1 MSQTSKSTSTPP
13 HDSATE
19 TVAEPAKLNPPVFFS
34 ASGLVILLLIYAVLF
49 PDHADGFFGH
59 LQDVI
64 VDNGSWFYV
73 LTVAIIL
80 ITVVFLGLSRYG
92 DIKLGPDHATPDY
105 TNLTWFSMLF
115 SAGMGIGLMF
125 FGVAEP
131 VMHFL
136 SPPEGAPETVEAAR
150 NALKIT
156 FFHWG
161 MHAWAIYAIV
171 ALILAFFSYR
181 HGLPL
186 TLRSALY
193 PIIGERIYGPIG
205 HAVDVFAVIGTIF
218 GIATSLGY
226 GVLQMNSGLNYLFD
240 VPVDVITQVVL
251 IVLVTGLAGVSVAT
265 GLDKGIRRLSELN
278 MGLAVT
284 LMLLVL
290 FLGSTVFLLQA
301 LIQNAGNYLSGIVRE
316 TFYLFAYEK
325 TDWIGGWTILY
336 WAWWLAW
343 APFVGLFIARVSRGR
358 TIREFATGV
367 LFVPVGFSMMWFT
380 FFGNSAID
388 MIMNQGMTSLGTIVS
403 DDVAVALFAFLGH
416 FPFGDVLSFIA
427 ILMVVIFFVTSADSG
442 ALVVNMLCSNGR
454 DDTPLWQ
461 RLYWVI
467 GVGLIAAI
475 LLLAGGLDALQTMTI
490 ASALPFSIVLLVATY
505 GLIMALRVDL
515 AKRDSLQMNVSPVA
529 TSTLDDNW
537 KQRLHTIV
545 DYPTQRVVSR
555 FLRTVA
561 KRACDEVAEE
571 LVIQGLDASVV
582 LDSERDSVKLTV
594 RQGEEADFVYE
605 VRSRSHLKPEYTQVE
620 RPEDELDESAHYYR
634 AEVHLQEGGQDY
646 DVMGWSKQAVI
657 HDIIDHYH
665 KHMHFLH
672 VLR

>member
-1 MSQTSKSTSTPP
+1 MNQSPTSEK
-13 HDSATE
+13 AR
-19 TVAEPAKLNPPVFFS
+19 LNPPVFFT
-34 ASGLVILLLIYAVLF
+34 ASGLVILLLLYAAFF
-49 PDHADGFFGH
+49 PKQADGTFSH
-59 LQDVI
+59 LQSVI

-92 DIKLGPDHATPDY
+92 DIKLGPDHASPDY
-105 TNLTWFSMLF
+105 SKITWFSMLF

-136 SPPEGAPETVEAAR
+136 APPVGDPQTIEAAR
-150 NALKIT
+150 QAMRIT

-161 MHAWAIYAIV
+161 LHAWAIYAIV

-193 PIIGERIYGPIG
+193 PLIGERIYGPIG
-205 HAVDVFAVIGTIF
+205 HAVDVFAVIGTVF

-226 GVLQMNSGLNYLFD
+226 GVLQMNTGLNYLFD
-240 VPVDVITQVVL
+240 VPVGVIAQVIL
-251 IVLVTGLAGVSVAT
+251 IAAVTALAGVSVVT

-278 MGLAVT
+278 MSLAVI

-290 FLGSTVFLLQA
+290 FLGSTTFLMQA
-301 LIQNAGNYLSGIVRE
+301 LVQNAGAYLSDIVRV
-316 TFYLFAYEK
+316 TFNLFAYEK
-325 TDWIGGWTILY
+325 TDWIGGWTIFY

-358 TIREFATGV
+358 SIREFVTGV

-388 MIMNQGMTSLGTIVS
+388 MILNGGLDSLGKAVS
-403 DDVAVALFAFLGH
+403 NDVAIALFAFLDQ
-416 FPFGDVLSFIA
+416 FPFGSVLSFIA
-427 ILMVVIFFVTSADSG
+427 ILMVIIFFVTSADSG

-461 RLYWVI
+461 RLYWVV

-475 LLLAGGLDALQTMTI
+475 LLLAGGLGALQTLTI
-490 ASALPFSIVLLVATY
+490 ASALPFSIVLLIATY
-505 GLIMALRVDL
+505 GLIMALRVDI
-515 AKRDSLQMNVSPVA
+515 AKRDSLQMNVAPTPPASA
-529 TSTLDDNW
+529 DGNW
-537 KQRLHTIV
+537 KERLHNIV
-545 DYPTQRVVSR
+545 DYPSKSVVSR
-555 FLRTVA
+555 YIQSVA
-561 KRACDEVAEE
+561 RPACEEVAEE
-571 LVIQGLDASVV
+571 LKAQELHALVENEKDN
-582 LDSERDSVKLTV
+582 DRV
-594 RQGEEADFVYE
+594 RLIVRHGEEADFIYE
-605 VRSRSHLKPEYTQVE
+605 IRSRSHLKPEFTQVE
-620 RPEDELDESAHYYR
+620 TAIDEMDESARYYR
-634 AEVHLQEGGQDY
+634 AEIHLREGGQDY
-646 DVMGWSKQAVI
+646 DVMGWSKQAII